1 MLQLKLKFPKSLKIE
16 DKLKSYVIKNYGKES
31 FNDDVS
37 RFFTD
42 IQQNRNVICKIS
54 QLNCTTDIIKQN
66 IQVVTFY
73 INQLFV
79 LKSKVTF
86 GKKDKDISIPFE
98 WTDIVK
104 SGKYVSHNIYFEY
117 YNSLFLLA
125 LMYYR
130 VALNLLHDNNMS
142 IRSKEVAKEIGD
154 SLRQTKSLIDIIKHE
169 STSTLPVNESCPDL
183 SGSFLQFLST
193 YLGGFV
199 QVYTL
204 KFLEF
209 GNNYSLQAKIAM
221 GASSLFKQSI
231 QLTSDAL
238 VMKIVD
244 EQYKS
249 YLMYLSEYYQA
260 EAYLKKCLEMKEIF
274 NENGINFGEMLKY
287 QELGSELLLQ
297 LNEKYPKLCGK
308 YLNHKELE
316 TKSQNEANQWNQWN
330 EDNSNIYHQPIVEVN
345 PVLESQII
353 EQQKLPNDLQLS
365 LSPDTPSSLDV
376 LVSNEVTT
384 MIITFKKRMSEE
396 INIKLSQLETETTI
410 NAYINALEL
419 PPAVL
424 GQSDVKYK
432 LEPSLKEEIAK
443 CQEAGG
449 TNAMYNITNQIEQLS
464 FELEKRLNYCHSLL
478 IMEVTDESKNREQ
491 YGRKWILQ
499 SSNEINKPIKDQID
513 KCSQIIRN
521 TRVYDSQAKQ
531 YVIDNTKNFEL
542 FNLTKKQ
549 FNEHLYNM
557 VQPQLKASTAKQLT
571 PDEEIIKKEL
581 NTLLSISNKIK
592 EQIEKIFTEL
602 NNDSKYPPLFLGVL
616 DSQTTE
622 QAIYEN
628 QKQLY
633 TPMFHFIEQALPKI
647 KKHKDTINSKLQN
660 MKLTKK
666 PSTKIEPHPLSKE
679 LSVCSTQFQKHY
691 MKLNKGLNYYKEL
704 QSEVTRIEHITKDF
718 LTKRY
723 QEHAALLQTLG
734 NRFDNRM
741 LQHLRYFSH
750 DDPKNNVWTNMN
762 VKGFVYK
769 K

>member
-130 VALNLLHDNNMS
+130 VALNLLQDNNMS

-297 LNEKYPKLCGK
+297 L
-308 YLNHKELE
+308 
-316 TKSQNEANQWNQWN
+316 
-330 EDNSNIYHQPIVEVN
+330 
-345 PVLESQII
+345 
-353 EQQKLPNDLQLS
+353 
-365 LSPDTPSSLDV
+365 
-376 LVSNEVTT
+376 
-384 MIITFKKRMSEE
+384 
-396 INIKLSQLETETTI
+396 TE
-410 NAYINALEL
+410 
-419 PPAVL
+419 
-424 GQSDVKYK
+424 
-432 LEPSLKEEIAK
+432 
-443 CQEAGG
+443 
-449 TNAMYNITNQIEQLS
+449 
-464 FELEKRLNYCHSLL
+464 
-478 IMEVTDESKNREQ
+478 
-491 YGRKWILQ
+491 
-499 SSNEINKPIKDQID
+499 
-513 KCSQIIRN
+513 
-521 TRVYDSQAKQ
+521 
-531 YVIDNTKNFEL
+531 
-542 FNLTKKQ
+542 
-549 FNEHLYNM
+549 
-557 VQPQLKASTAKQLT
+557 
-571 PDEEIIKKEL
+571 
-581 NTLLSISNKIK
+581 
-592 EQIEKIFTEL
+592 
-602 NNDSKYPPLFLGVL
+602 
-616 DSQTTE
+616 
-622 QAIYEN
+622 
-628 QKQLY
+628 
-633 TPMFHFIEQALPKI
+633 
-647 KKHKDTINSKLQN
+647 
-660 MKLTKK
+660 
-666 PSTKIEPHPLSKE
+666 
-679 LSVCSTQFQKHY
+679 
-691 MKLNKGLNYYKEL
+691 
-704 QSEVTRIEHITKDF
+704 
-718 LTKRY
+718 
-723 QEHAALLQTLG
+723 
-734 NRFDNRM
+734 
-741 LQHLRYFSH
+741 
-750 DDPKNNVWTNMN
+750 
-762 VKGFVYK
+762 
-769 K
+769 